1 MVKSSDKVRSIL
13 GEFVSLGQRIAI
25 ALTTV
30 NPNEKGRGGA
40 AFSAS
45 SRRSVSHFTT
55 AQNFT
60 TATHFR
66 VAVVRQPQNGAVS
79 R

>member
-30 NPNEKGRGGA
+30 NPNEKTPRWRGV
-40 AFSAS
+40 FSIQS
-45 SRRSVSHFTT
+45 
-55 AQNFT
+55 
-60 TATHFR
+60 
-66 VAVVRQPQNGAVS
+66 
-79 R
+79 